1 MKARMKTV
9 LCGSAT
15 VFAFTVLFS
24 TVVFAAPST
33 DSNNI
38 EDSVWSYRAV
48 ADVDTQVNIR
58 ANASTKSEI
67 VGYLPKGASADLIE
81 KGEKWSHIISNG
93 VEGYIKNDY
102 LAYGEDAEYLA
113 NVYGTQGVKVNWDG
127 VNLFSSPDAAA
138 DILDSADN
146 GSEYSLISEDGDWY
160 QVQMDDVTVAYVP
173 AEDAEET
180 IITDRAV
187 AISTADVNV
196 SDADANTDT
205 TDSVAQGYYDP
216 NGWGWNAAG
225 YGTADTDSTYNDD
238 SYTEDTYADSSY
250 GDDSYSTDDTYT
262 DNSYSADGAY
272 DDTSAD
278 SIYADNSYNA
288 DSTYTGDAYN
298 TGDSYTDD
306 SYTDGTYA
314 GETYES
320 DSTYGTDG
328 SYTDNSYSEDTTAD
342 ASYDTADDTYDSAA
356 STGSEET
363 VTTADSSDL
372 NLLAAI
378 IYCEAGNQSR
388 EGKVAVGAVVLN
400 RVASASFPN
409 SISEV
414 VYQAGQF
421 TPAYSG
427 ALASAL
433 ASGVPSDCV
442 EAAQAALNGENPVG
456 GALYFNTGS
465 GTGVKIG
472 AHQFY

>member
-15 VFAFTVLFS
+15 VFAFTVLSS

-38 EDSVWSYRAV
+38 EDSVSSYRAV

-173 AEDAEET
+173 AEDAEEM

-238 SYTEDTYADSSY
+238 
-250 GDDSYSTDDTYT
+250 
-262 DNSYSADGAY
+262 SYSADGAY

>member
-15 VFAFTVLFS
+15 VFAFTVLSS

-262 DNSYSADGAY
+262 DNSYS
-272 DDTSAD
+272 
-278 SIYADNSYNA
+278 
-288 DSTYTGDAYN
+288 
-298 TGDSYTDD
+298 
-306 SYTDGTYA
+306 
-314 GETYES
+314 
-320 DSTYGTDG
+320 
-328 SYTDNSYSEDTTAD
+328 EDTTAD

-378 IYCEAGNQSR
+378 IYC
-388 EGKVAVGAVVLN
+388 
-400 RVASASFPN
+400 
-409 SISEV
+409 
-414 VYQAGQF
+414 
-421 TPAYSG
+421 
-427 ALASAL
+427 
-433 ASGVPSDCV
+433 
-442 EAAQAALNGENPVG
+442 
-456 GALYFNTGS
+456 
-465 GTGVKIG
+465 
-472 AHQFY
+472 

>member
-15 VFAFTVLFS
+15 VFAFTVLSS

-205 TDSVAQGYYDP
+205 TDSVHMQT
-216 NGWGWNAAG
+216 AAMAM
-225 YGTADTDSTYNDD
+225 TAIVQMILIPTTATVQMVLMMILLRTAFMQTTATMQIVLIPVMLIIQAILIQTVLMPVKLMSPTV
-238 SYTEDTYADSSY
+238 YTEQTVL
-250 GDDSYSTDDTYT
+250 
-262 DNSYSADGAY
+262 
-272 DDTSAD
+272 
-278 SIYADNSYNA
+278 IP
-288 DSTYTGDAYN
+288 
-298 TGDSYTDD
+298 
-306 SYTDGTYA
+306 
-314 GETYES
+314 
-320 DSTYGTDG
+320 
-328 SYTDNSYSEDTTAD
+328 TTA
-342 ASYDTADDTYDSAA
+342 TAKIR
-356 STGSEET
+356 EQMLPMIPQ
-363 VTTADSSDL
+363 TTLTILQRQPEAKR
-372 NLLAAI
+372 LLPQQI
-378 IYCEAGNQSR
+378 
-388 EGKVAVGAVVLN
+388 
-400 RVASASFPN
+400 
-409 SISEV
+409 
-414 VYQAGQF
+414 
-421 TPAYSG
+421 
-427 ALASAL
+427 
-433 ASGVPSDCV
+433 
-442 EAAQAALNGENPVG
+442 PV
-456 GALYFNTGS
+456 
-465 GTGVKIG
+465 I
-472 AHQFY
+472 

>member
-15 VFAFTVLFS
+15 VFAFTVLSS

-238 SYTEDTYADSSY
+238 SY
-250 GDDSYSTDDTYT
+250 
-262 DNSYSADGAY
+262 SADGAY

-427 ALASAL
+427 ALAS
-433 ASGVPSDCV
+433 GVPSDCV

>member
-1 MKARMKTV
+1 M
-9 LCGSAT
+9 
-15 VFAFTVLFS
+15 
-24 TVVFAAPST
+24 
-33 DSNNI
+33 
-38 EDSVWSYRAV
+38 WSYRAV

-58 ANASTKSEI
+58 ANASNKSEI

-173 AEDAEET
+173 AEDVEET

-225 YGTADTDSTYNDD
+225 YGTADTDSTY
-238 SYTEDTYADSSY
+238 T
-250 GDDSYSTDDTYT
+250 
-262 DNSYSADGAY
+262 
-272 DDTSAD
+272 
-278 SIYADNSYNA
+278 DNSYNA
-288 DSTYTGDAYN
+288 DSTYTGDVYN
-298 TGDSYTDD
+298 TGD

>member
-1 MKARMKTV
+1 M
-9 LCGSAT
+9 
-15 VFAFTVLFS
+15 
-24 TVVFAAPST
+24 
-33 DSNNI
+33 
-38 EDSVWSYRAV
+38 WSYRAV

-173 AEDAEET
+173 AEDAEEM

-238 SYTEDTYADSSY
+238 
-250 GDDSYSTDDTYT
+250 
-262 DNSYSADGAY
+262 SYSADGAY

>member
-1 MKARMKTV
+1 
-9 LCGSAT
+9 
-15 VFAFTVLFS
+15 
-24 TVVFAAPST
+24 
-33 DSNNI
+33 
-38 EDSVWSYRAV
+38 
-48 ADVDTQVNIR
+48 
-58 ANASTKSEI
+58 
-67 VGYLPKGASADLIE
+67 
-81 KGEKWSHIISNG
+81 
-93 VEGYIKNDY
+93 
-102 LAYGEDAEYLA
+102 
-113 NVYGTQGVKVNWDG
+113 
-127 VNLFSSPDAAA
+127 
-138 DILDSADN
+138 
-146 GSEYSLISEDGDWY
+146 
-160 QVQMDDVTVAYVP
+160 MDDVTVAYVP
-173 AEDAEET
+173 AEDAEEM

-238 SYTEDTYADSSY
+238 
-250 GDDSYSTDDTYT
+250 
-262 DNSYSADGAY
+262 SYSADGAY

>member
-15 VFAFTVLFS
+15 VFAFTVLSS

-173 AEDAEET
+173 AEDAEEM

-238 SYTEDTYADSSY
+238 
-250 GDDSYSTDDTYT
+250 
-262 DNSYSADGAY
+262 SYSADGAY

-342 ASYDTADDTYDSAA
+342 ASYDTADDTYDSA
-356 STGSEET
+356 E
-363 VTTADSSDL
+363 
-372 NLLAAI
+372 
-378 IYCEAGNQSR
+378 
-388 EGKVAVGAVVLN
+388 
-400 RVASASFPN
+400 
-409 SISEV
+409 
-414 VYQAGQF
+414 
-421 TPAYSG
+421 
-427 ALASAL
+427 
-433 ASGVPSDCV
+433 
-442 EAAQAALNGENPVG
+442 
-456 GALYFNTGS
+456 
-465 GTGVKIG
+465 
-472 AHQFY
+472 

>member
-15 VFAFTVLFS
+15 VFAFTVLSS

-173 AEDAEET
+173 AEDAEEM

-238 SYTEDTYADSSY
+238 SY
-250 GDDSYSTDDTYT
+250 
-262 DNSYSADGAY
+262 SADGAY

-320 DSTYGTDG
+320 DSTSGTDG

>member
-15 VFAFTVLFS
+15 VFAFTVLSS

-262 DNSYSADGAY
+262 
-272 DDTSAD
+272 
-278 SIYADNSYNA
+278 
-288 DSTYTGDAYN
+288 GDAYN

>member
-15 VFAFTVLFS
+15 VFAFTVLSS

-342 ASYDTADDTYDSAA
+342 AS
-356 STGSEET
+356 
-363 VTTADSSDL
+363 
-372 NLLAAI
+372 
-378 IYCEAGNQSR
+378 
-388 EGKVAVGAVVLN
+388 
-400 RVASASFPN
+400 FPN

>member
-15 VFAFTVLFS
+15 VFAFTVLSS

-238 SYTEDTYADSSY
+238 SYTEDVYADS
-250 GDDSYSTDDTYT
+250 
-262 DNSYSADGAY
+262 
-272 DDTSAD
+272 
-278 SIYADNSYNA
+278 SYNA

-298 TGDSYTDD
+298 TGD

>member
-15 VFAFTVLFS
+15 VFAFTVLSS

-173 AEDAEET
+173 AEDAEEM

-238 SYTEDTYADSSY
+238 
-250 GDDSYSTDDTYT
+250 
-262 DNSYSADGAY
+262 SYSADGAY

-320 DSTYGTDG
+320 DSTYGTDA

>member
-15 VFAFTVLFS
+15 VFAFTVLSS

-173 AEDAEET
+173 AEDAEEM

-238 SYTEDTYADSSY
+238 
-250 GDDSYSTDDTYT
+250 
-262 DNSYSADGAY
+262 SYSADGAY

-409 SISEV
+409 SSSEV
-414 VYQAGQF
+414 VDQAGQF

-472 AHQFY
+472 AHQFYEEDAEIF

>member
-15 VFAFTVLFS
+15 VFAFTVLSS

-173 AEDAEET
+173 AEDAEEM

-238 SYTEDTYADSSY
+238 
-250 GDDSYSTDDTYT
+250 
-262 DNSYSADGAY
+262 SYSADGAY

-442 EAAQAALNGENPVG
+442 EAARAALNGENPVG

>member
-15 VFAFTVLFS
+15 VFAFTVLSS

-48 ADVDTQVNIR
+48 ADVDTQINIR

-238 SYTEDTYADSSY
+238 SYTEDAYADSSY
-250 GDDSYSTDDTYT
+250 GDDSYSTDDT
-262 DNSYSADGAY
+262 
-272 DDTSAD
+272 
-278 SIYADNSYNA
+278 
-288 DSTYTGDAYN
+288 
-298 TGDSYTDD
+298 
-306 SYTDGTYA
+306 
-314 GETYES
+314 
-320 DSTYGTDG
+320 
-328 SYTDNSYSEDTTAD
+328 YTDNSYSEDTTAD

>member
-15 VFAFTVLFS
+15 VFAFTVLSS

-146 GSEYSLISEDGDWY
+146 GSEYNLISEDGDWY

-250 GDDSYSTDDTYT
+250 GDDSYSTDD
-262 DNSYSADGAY
+262 
-272 DDTSAD
+272 
-278 SIYADNSYNA
+278 
-288 DSTYTGDAYN
+288 TYTGDAYN

>member
-1 MKARMKTV
+1 MKTV

-15 VFAFTVLFS
+15 VFAFTVLSS

-173 AEDAEET
+173 AEDAEEM

-238 SYTEDTYADSSY
+238 
-250 GDDSYSTDDTYT
+250 
-262 DNSYSADGAY
+262 SYSADGAY

>member
-15 VFAFTVLFS
+15 VFAFTVLSS

-238 SYTEDTYADSSY
+238 SY
-250 GDDSYSTDDTYT
+250 STDDTYT

-272 DDTSAD
+272 DNTSAD

-298 TGDSYTDD
+298 TGD

-409 SISEV
+409 SISGV
-414 VYQAGQF
+414 IYQSGQF
-421 TPAYSG
+421 TPVATGTFQSVLARG
-427 ALASAL
+427 AR
-433 ASGVPSDCV
+433 SDCYA
-442 EAAQAALNGENPVG
+442 AAQAALAGESPVG
-456 GALYFNTGS
+456 GCLYFNSGYGS
-465 GTGVKIG
+465 GIQIG
-472 AHQFY
+472 YQHFY

>member
-1 MKARMKTV
+1 M
-9 LCGSAT
+9 
-15 VFAFTVLFS
+15 
-24 TVVFAAPST
+24 
-33 DSNNI
+33 
-38 EDSVWSYRAV
+38 WSYRAV

-225 YGTADTDSTYNDD
+225 YGTATVQMVLMMILLRT
-238 SYTEDTYADSSY
+238 AFMQ
-250 GDDSYSTDDTYT
+250 
-262 DNSYSADGAY
+262 
-272 DDTSAD
+272 
-278 SIYADNSYNA
+278 
-288 DSTYTGDAYN
+288 
-298 TGDSYTDD
+298 
-306 SYTDGTYA
+306 
-314 GETYES
+314 
-320 DSTYGTDG
+320 
-328 SYTDNSYSEDTTAD
+328 TTATMQIVLIPVMLIIQ
-342 ASYDTADDTYDSAA
+342 AILIQTILIQTVLMPVKLMSPIVHTAQ
-356 STGSEET
+356 T
-363 VTTADSSDL
+363 VLIPTTA
-372 NLLAAI
+372 
-378 IYCEAGNQSR
+378 
-388 EGKVAVGAVVLN
+388 
-400 RVASASFPN
+400 
-409 SISEV
+409 
-414 VYQAGQF
+414 
-421 TPAYSG
+421 T
-427 ALASAL
+427 
-433 ASGVPSDCV
+433 
-442 EAAQAALNGENPVG
+442 
-456 GALYFNTGS
+456 
-465 GTGVKIG
+465 VKIRQQMLPMIPQTTLTILQRQPE
-472 AHQFY
+472 AKRLLPQQIPVI

>member
-15 VFAFTVLFS
+15 VFAFTVLSS

-196 SDADANTDT
+196 SNADANTDT

-216 NGWGWNAAG
+216 NGWAGMQQAMARQIQTALTTMTAILRMHMQTAAMAM
-225 YGTADTDSTYNDD
+225 TARVQMILIPTIATVQMVFMMILLR
-238 SYTEDTYADSSY
+238 TAFMQ
-250 GDDSYSTDDTYT
+250 
-262 DNSYSADGAY
+262 
-272 DDTSAD
+272 
-278 SIYADNSYNA
+278 
-288 DSTYTGDAYN
+288 
-298 TGDSYTDD
+298 
-306 SYTDGTYA
+306 
-314 GETYES
+314 
-320 DSTYGTDG
+320 
-328 SYTDNSYSEDTTAD
+328 TTATMQIVLIPVMLIIQ
-342 ASYDTADDTYDSAA
+342 AILIQTVLMPVKLMSPTVHTAQ
-356 STGSEET
+356 T
-363 VTTADSSDL
+363 VLIPTTATAKIRQQML
-372 NLLAAI
+372 PMIPQTTLTILQRQPEAKRLLPQQI
-378 IYCEAGNQSR
+378 
-388 EGKVAVGAVVLN
+388 
-400 RVASASFPN
+400 
-409 SISEV
+409 
-414 VYQAGQF
+414 
-421 TPAYSG
+421 
-427 ALASAL
+427 
-433 ASGVPSDCV
+433 
-442 EAAQAALNGENPVG
+442 PV
-456 GALYFNTGS
+456 
-465 GTGVKIG
+465 I
-472 AHQFY
+472 

>member
-15 VFAFTVLFS
+15 VFAFTVLSS

-173 AEDAEET
+173 A
-180 IITDRAV
+180 
-187 AISTADVNV
+187 
-196 SDADANTDT
+196 DT

-278 SIYADNSYNA
+278 STYTDNSYNA

-342 ASYDTADDTYDSAA
+342 ASYDTAEDTYDSAA

>member
-15 VFAFTVLFS
+15 VFAFTVLSS

-262 DNSYSADGAY
+262 
-272 DDTSAD
+272 
-278 SIYADNSYNA
+278 
-288 DSTYTGDAYN
+288 GDAYN
-298 TGDSYTDD
+298 TGD

-342 ASYDTADDTYDSAA
+342 VSYDTADDTYDSAA

>member
-15 VFAFTVLFS
+15 VFAFTVLSS

-173 AEDAEET
+173 AEDAEEM

-238 SYTEDTYADSSY
+238 SY
-250 GDDSYSTDDTYT
+250 
-262 DNSYSADGAY
+262 SADGAY

-298 TGDSYTDD
+298 TDD